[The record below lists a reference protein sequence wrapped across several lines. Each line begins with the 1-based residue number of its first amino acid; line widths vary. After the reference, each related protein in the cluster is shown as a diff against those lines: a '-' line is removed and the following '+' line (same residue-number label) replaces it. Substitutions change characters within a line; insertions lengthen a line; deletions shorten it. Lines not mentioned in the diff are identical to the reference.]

1 MTYTVTFTQYH
12 TYDVEADNDYEA
24 ESKAYEEFRSD
35 MCSPVG
41 HTWYDDVEIECDEDE
56 DYE

>member
-24 ESKAYEEFRSD
+24 ENKAYEKFRSD

-41 HTWYDDVEIECDEDE
+41 QTWYDDVEIECDEDE
-56 DYE
+56 DDE